1 MSTTPSIFKRP
12 RASYTVVGGG
22 RDAGLAPDSSR
33 RDGLTVLLLARGGRF
48 YREEQL
54 RELSGLPGVQVL
66 SVEGPGPTYDLE
78 ELARRDP
85 AVRFLLL
92 REPASPGE
100 KINLGMGEALS
111 ERVLVLWSD
120 LRDEG
125 GSLAAG
131 LEPLRRE
138 LLCHV
143 PRLKSPRG
151 EVLPSMLVPA
161 MIKGSLK
168 VMPWKPSQEGM
179 RSLYPFDYCGLYSR
193 RRFLQLGGYDPWMGN
208 PYWQKMDFGFRAGLW
223 GETIAWNPRLQFAYS
238 GEPEGEDSTP
248 DSSYK
253 LFFLKNMAVRFTGD
267 SGLLPLSRLPRYA
280 LRSGSGLLDSLK
292 EFREV
297 RAWVHENRFRF
308 QGDAP
313 SLLGRWEMPE

>member
-1 MSTTPSIFKRP
+1 
-12 RASYTVVGGG
+12 
-22 RDAGLAPDSSR
+22 
-33 RDGLTVLLLARGGRF
+33 VLLLSRGGRL

-54 RELSGLPGVQVL
+54 RELAGQSGVQVL
-66 SVEGPGPTYDLE
+66 SVEGPGPSYDLE
-78 ELARRDP
+78 ELARADP

-100 KINLGMGEALS
+100 RINLGMGEALT

-125 GSLAAG
+125 ESLAAAVQ
-131 LEPLRRE
+131 PLRRE

-151 EVLPSMLVPA
+151 EVLPSVLVPT

-168 VMPWKPSQEGM
+168 VMPWKPAQEGM

-193 RRFLQLGGYDPWMGN
+193 RRFLQLGGYDPWMSN
-208 PYWQKMDFGFRAGLW
+208 PHWQKMDFGFRAGLW
-223 GETIAWNPRLQFAYS
+223 GETIAWNPRLQLAYT

-248 DSSYK
+248 DASYK
-253 LFFLKNMAVRFTGD
+253 LFFLKNMAIRFIGD

>member
-12 RASYTVVGGG
+12 RASYTVAGGSN
-22 RDAGLAPDSSR
+22 RSSR
-33 RDGLTVLLLARGGRF
+33 GALSVLLLARGGRF

-54 RELSGLPGVQVL
+54 QELAGLPGVQIL
-66 SVEGPGPTYDLE
+66 SVEGPSPAYDLE
-78 ELARRDP
+78 ELARRHP
-85 AVRFLLL
+85 SIRFLLL
-92 REPASPGE
+92 RAPASPGE
-100 KINLGMGEALS
+100 KINLGMEEALS

-120 LRDEG
+120 MREEG
-125 GSLAAG
+125 GSLASG
-131 LEPLRRE
+131 LQAPQRE
-138 LLCHV
+138 LLCQV
-143 PRLKSPRG
+143 PRLKSPKG
-151 EVLPSMLVPA
+151 EVLPSILVPA

-168 VMPWKPSQEGM
+168 VLPWKPVQEGM

-193 RRFLQLGGYDPWMGN
+193 RRFLQLGGFDPWMTN

-223 GETIAWNPRLQFAYS
+223 AETIAWHLPWQFAYT
-238 GEPEGEDSTP
+238 GEPGGEDSTP

-280 LRSGSGLLDSLK
+280 LRSDSGLLDSVK

-308 QGDAP
+308 QGDVP